1 MPATGDAV
9 NVKVALR
16 CRPLS
21 KKELSEGDRSIFEK
35 DGNVARLQ
43 DPDGRQ
49 NGGSPI
55 EFGFDHVYDAD
66 STQLQVYEDV
76 GKPVV
81 DAAFQGFNTTVF
93 AYGQTGSGKSWSM
106 TGGKDEQ
113 RGLIPRINAEIFER
127 IENSSEEKLYLVQC
141 SYFEIYNEIVGDSA
155 SVSERFRSS
164 SCVFTKPRRRD
175 AVDGAVRAS
184 TQFRDAVVRHRST
197 ICSTQDRGRTRK
209 EVAASRSRSTRSW
222 VFTSRACSRSSRM
235 TRPKCKNLW
244 TSGKRTGPSGRRT

>member
-21 KKELSEGDRSIFEK
+21 KKELSEGDRSIFTK

-175 AVDGAVRAS
+175 AVDVAVREPTA
-184 TQFRDAVVRHRST
+184 RMAVVRHRST
-197 ICSTQDRGRTRK
+197 ICSTQDRGRTKR
-209 EVAASRSRSTRSW
+209 EVAASRSRSTRS
-222 VFTSRACSRSSRM
+222 
-235 TRPKCKNLW
+235 
-244 TSGKRTGPSGRRT
+244 

>member
-21 KKELSEGDRSIFEK
+21 KKELSEGDRSIFTK

-81 DAAFQGFNTTVF
+81 DAAFAGFNTTVF

-141 SYFEIYNEIVGDSA
+141 SYFEIYNEIVSDSA
-155 SVSERFRSS
+155 SVSERFRTS
-164 SCVFTKPRRRD
+164 TLGRRRRRD
-175 AVDGAVRAS
+175 AAPPRRRC
-184 TQFRDAVVRHRST
+184 RDAVVRHRST
-197 ICSTQDRGRTRK
+197 ICSTRARGRTKR
-209 EVAASRSRSTRSW
+209 EVAASRSRSTRS
-222 VFTSRACSRSSRM
+222 
-235 TRPKCKNLW
+235 
-244 TSGKRTGPSGRRT
+244 

>member
-1 MPATGDAV
+1 MPSTGDAV

-21 KKELSEGDRSIFEK
+21 KKELSEGDRSIFTK

-81 DAAFQGFNTTVF
+81 DAAFAGFNTTVF

-127 IENSSEEKLYLVQC
+127 IESSSEEKLYLVQC
-141 SYFEIYNEIVGDSA
+141 SYFEIYNEIVSDSA
-155 SVSERFRSS
+155 SVSEVFRTSS
-164 SCVFTKPRRRD
+164 SRRWRLHD
-175 AVDGAVRAS
+175 HQSVYA
-184 TQFRDAVVRHRST
+184 
-197 ICSTQDRGRTRK
+197 
-209 EVAASRSRSTRSW
+209 
-222 VFTSRACSRSSRM
+222 
-235 TRPKCKNLW
+235 
-244 TSGKRTGPSGRRT
+244 

>member
-49 NGGSPI
+49 NGGQPI

-81 DAAFQGFNTTVF
+81 DAAFAGFNTTVF

-127 IENSSEEKLYLVQC
+127 IESSDGNKLYLVQC

-175 AVDGAVRAS
+175 AVDGAVRECF
-184 TQFRDAVVRHRST
+184 TTRSIDT
-197 ICSTQDRGRTRK
+197 GLRFARPAPEEGQREKWRSPDQGAPGLRYSRPGPAADRG
-209 EVAASRSRSTRSW
+209 E
-222 VFTSRACSRSSRM
+222 
-235 TRPKCKNLW
+235 
-244 TSGKRTGPSGRRT
+244 

>member
-21 KKELSEGDRSIFEK
+21 KKELSEGDRSIFTK

-113 RGLIPRINAEIFER
+113 RGLIPRINAEIFAR

-141 SYFEIYNEIVGDSA
+141 SYFEIYNEIVSDSA
-155 SVSERFRSS
+155 SVSE
-164 SCVFTKPRRRD
+164 VF
-175 AVDGAVRAS
+175 
-184 TQFRDAVVRHRST
+184 
-197 ICSTQDRGRTRK
+197 
-209 EVAASRSRSTRSW
+209 
-222 VFTSRACSRSSRM
+222 
-235 TRPKCKNLW
+235 
-244 TSGKRTGPSGRRT
+244 

>member
-1 MPATGDAV
+1 MQPGWANRHGAAQSAAAGARPTAVPAAARTHGSAQKGSLEPLPHPPLRSHQEPHQTMPSTGDAV

-21 KKELSEGDRSIFEK
+21 KKELSEGDRSIFTK

-155 SVSERFRSS
+155 SVSD
-164 SCVFTKPRRRD
+164 VF
-175 AVDGAVRAS
+175 
-184 TQFRDAVVRHRST
+184 
-197 ICSTQDRGRTRK
+197 
-209 EVAASRSRSTRSW
+209 
-222 VFTSRACSRSSRM
+222 
-235 TRPKCKNLW
+235 
-244 TSGKRTGPSGRRT
+244 

>member
-21 KKELSEGDRSIFEK
+21 KKELSEGDRSIFTK

-155 SVSERFRSS
+155 SVSD
-164 SCVFTKPRRRD
+164 VF
-175 AVDGAVRAS
+175 
-184 TQFRDAVVRHRST
+184 
-197 ICSTQDRGRTRK
+197 
-209 EVAASRSRSTRSW
+209 
-222 VFTSRACSRSSRM
+222 
-235 TRPKCKNLW
+235 
-244 TSGKRTGPSGRRT
+244 

>member
-1 MPATGDAV
+1 MNKQAIGGAEKAV
-9 NVKVALR
+9 IY
-16 CRPLS
+16 LS
-21 KKELSEGDRSIFEK
+21 RNLPNLNK
-35 DGNVARLQ
+35 DKFKIVRRTDLVGEYLGHTAMKTQ
-43 DPDGRQ
+43 SAAQ
-49 NGGSPI
+49 PI

-113 RGLIPRINAEIFER
+113 RGLIPRINAEIFAR

-155 SVSERFRSS
+155 SVSE
-164 SCVFTKPRRRD
+164 VF
-175 AVDGAVRAS
+175 
-184 TQFRDAVVRHRST
+184 
-197 ICSTQDRGRTRK
+197 
-209 EVAASRSRSTRSW
+209 
-222 VFTSRACSRSSRM
+222 
-235 TRPKCKNLW
+235 
-244 TSGKRTGPSGRRT
+244 

>member
-21 KKELSEGDRSIFEK
+21 KKELSEGDRSIFTK

-106 TGGKDEQ
+106 TGASGEN
-113 RGLIPRINAEIFER
+113 RGLIPRINAEIFQR

-155 SVSERFRSS
+155 SVSERFRTSS
-164 SCVFTKPRRRD
+164 SRRH
-175 AVDGAVRAS
+175 ATA
-184 TQFRDAVVRHRST
+184 T
-197 ICSTQDRGRTRK
+197 
-209 EVAASRSRSTRSW
+209 
-222 VFTSRACSRSSRM
+222 
-235 TRPKCKNLW
+235 
-244 TSGKRTGPSGRRT
+244 PSVWL

>member
-21 KKELSEGDRSIFEK
+21 KKELSEGDRSIFTK

-49 NGGSPI
+49 NGGQPI

-81 DAAFQGFNTTVF
+81 DAAFHGFNTTIF
-93 AYGQTGSGKSWSM
+93 AYGQTG
-106 TGGKDEQ
+106 T
-113 RGLIPRINAEIFER
+113 N
-127 IENSSEEKLYLVQC
+127 
-141 SYFEIYNEIVGDSA
+141 
-155 SVSERFRSS
+155 SVSCISEVWGSA
-164 SCVFTKPRRRD
+164 
-175 AVDGAVRAS
+175 AV
-184 TQFRDAVVRHRST
+184 
-197 ICSTQDRGRTRK
+197 
-209 EVAASRSRSTRSW
+209 
-222 VFTSRACSRSSRM
+222 
-235 TRPKCKNLW
+235 
-244 TSGKRTGPSGRRT
+244 

>member
-21 KKELSEGDRSIFEK
+21 KKELSEGDRSIFTK

-49 NGGSPI
+49 NGGQPI

-81 DAAFQGFNTTVF
+81 DAAFAGFNTTVF

-106 TGGKDEQ
+106 TGSLGIS
-113 RGLIPRINAEIFER
+113 GLDP
-127 IENSSEEKLYLVQC
+127 
-141 SYFEIYNEIVGDSA
+141 G
-155 SVSERFRSS
+155 
-164 SCVFTKPRRRD
+164 
-175 AVDGAVRAS
+175 
-184 TQFRDAVVRHRST
+184 
-197 ICSTQDRGRTRK
+197 
-209 EVAASRSRSTRSW
+209 
-222 VFTSRACSRSSRM
+222 
-235 TRPKCKNLW
+235 
-244 TSGKRTGPSGRRT
+244 

>member
-21 KKELSEGDRSIFEK
+21 KKELSEGDRSIFTK

-113 RGLIPRINAEIFER
+113 RGLIPRINAEIFIGPTYYQVSTSIR
-127 IENSSEEKLYLVQC
+127 ITTYIAPN
-141 SYFEIYNEIVGDSA
+141 IVVAPQTHG
-155 SVSERFRSS
+155 E
-164 SCVFTKPRRRD
+164 
-175 AVDGAVRAS
+175 G
-184 TQFRDAVVRHRST
+184 
-197 ICSTQDRGRTRK
+197 QD
-209 EVAASRSRSTRSW
+209 
-222 VFTSRACSRSSRM
+222 SRARH
-235 TRPKCKNLW
+235 
-244 TSGKRTGPSGRRT
+244 GVGRGHDAPTQ

>member
-1 MPATGDAV
+1 MPSTGDAV

-21 KKELSEGDRSIFEK
+21 KKELSEGDRSIFTK

-49 NGGSPI
+49 NGGNPI

-141 SYFEIYNEIVGDSA
+141 SYFEIYNEIVSDSA
-155 SVSERFRSS
+155 SVSEVFRTS
-164 SCVFTKPRRRD
+164 TTRRWRRCRRQGRER
-175 AVDGAVRAS
+175 VY
-184 TQFRDAVVRHRST
+184 DAVVRHRST
-197 ICSTQDRGRTRK
+197 ICSTQDRERTRK

-222 VFTSRACSRSSRM
+222 ASTSRACSRSWRV
-235 TRPKCKNLW
+235 TRPRSKNLW
-244 TSGKRTGPSGRRT
+244 I